1 MDEIIK
7 TKVVIDWDTTSQDA
21 VVMHMKFGTWSNP
34 QLRLSEPDVDK
45 AIEAMTAWKESV
57 NGRR

>member
-7 TKVVIDWDTTSQDA
+7 TKIAIDWDTTNQDA
-21 VVMHMKFGTWSNP
+21 VVMNMKFGTWASP
-34 QLRLSEPDVDK
+34 QLRLSEPDVDR
-45 AIEAMTAWKESV
+45 AIEAMTAWKESI